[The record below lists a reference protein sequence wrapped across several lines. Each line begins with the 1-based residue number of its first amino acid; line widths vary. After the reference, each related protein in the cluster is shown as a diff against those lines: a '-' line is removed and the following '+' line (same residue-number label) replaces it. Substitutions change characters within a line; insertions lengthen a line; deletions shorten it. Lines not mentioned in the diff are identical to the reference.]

1 MPLYYS
7 LVFGATI
14 LFALQFLFNQKFET
28 VRGSDLKSALEFTL
42 YKNSVIVVMML
53 IISGF
58 KIVITP
64 FSVAL
69 SVVYA
74 AACILMTYFSLK
86 AFAVANL
93 SVYSV
98 FSMLGG
104 MLLPFL
110 LGVGFYDEKLTTF
123 KIACC
128 ILIVVSVL
136 LNLKGGKQSK
146 KAFLYYMAVFI
157 LNGSVGVISTIHQNS
172 ELPHT
177 DSTGFMFLSS
187 LAGVIIGALWMLI
200 KYRKIPLIKGKALL
214 YTSGYGVF
222 NGVGNWLLLI
232 SLIHLPASVQYPLV
246 TGGVMVFST
255 VISIIRKEKLSKT
268 DYVAAAVSFI
278 ASVLM
283 AF

>member
-1 MPLYYS
+1 MPLYYA

-42 YKNSVIVVMML
+42 YKNTVIVVMML

-64 FSVAL
+64 FSAAL

-110 LGVGFYDEKLTTF
+110 LGVGFYNENLTVF
-123 KIACC
+123 KIVCC
-128 ILIVVSVL
+128 VLIAISVL

-146 KAFLYYMAVFI
+146 KAFLYYMAVFV
-157 LNGSVGVISTIHQNS
+157 LNGGVGVISTIHQNS
-172 ELPHT
+172 DLPHT

-187 LAGVIIGALWMLI
+187 LAGVIIGALWMMI
-200 KYRKIPLIKGKALL
+200 KYKKIPLIKGKALL
-214 YTSGYGVF
+214 YTSGYGIF
-222 NGVGNWLLLI
+222 NGVGNWLLLV

-255 VISIIRKEKLSKT
+255 VISIIRKEKLTKT
-268 DYVAAAVSFI
+268 DYIAAAVSFI

>member
-1 MPLYYS
+1 MLLYYA

-14 LFALQFLFNQKFET
+14 LFALQFLFNQKFEN

-42 YKNSVIVVMML
+42 YKNVVIVIMML

-64 FSVAL
+64 FSIVL
-69 SVVYA
+69 SVIYA
-74 AACILMTYFSLK
+74 VACILMTYFSLK

-110 LGVGFYDEKLTTF
+110 LGVGFYNEKLTVF
-123 KIACC
+123 KIVCC
-128 ILIVVSVL
+128 VLIAISVL
-136 LNLKGGKQSK
+136 LNLKSGKQSK
-146 KAFLYYMAVFI
+146 KAFLYYMAVFT
-157 LNGSVGVISTIHQNS
+157 LNGGVGVISTIHQNS

-187 LAGVIIGALWMLI
+187 LAGVIISALWMLI
-200 KYRKIPLIKGKALL
+200 KNRKIPLIKGKALL
-214 YTSGYGVF
+214 YTSGYGIF

-255 VISIIRKEKLSKT
+255 VISMIRKEKLTKT
-268 DYVAAAVSFI
+268 DYIAAAVSFI

>member
-1 MPLYYS
+1 MIYYT
-7 LVFGATI
+7 LVFAATI
-14 LFALQFLFNQKFET
+14 LFALQFLFNQKFEEK
-28 VRGSDLKSALEFTL
+28 RGSGLKSALEFTF
-42 YKNSVIVVMML
+42 YKNLVIVAMML
-53 IISGF
+53 VISGF
-58 KIVITP
+58 KITVTP
-64 FSVAL
+64 FSLAL
-69 SVVYA
+69 SAVYA
-74 AACILMTYFSLK
+74 AACILMTYFSMK

-110 LGVGFYDEKLTTF
+110 LGVGFYDEKLTVF
-123 KIACC
+123 KVVCC
-128 ILIVVSVL
+128 ALITVSVL
-136 LNLKGGKQSK
+136 LNLKSGGQSK

-157 LNGSVGVISTIHQNS
+157 LNGSVGVISKIHQS
-172 ELPHT
+172 ADTPHT

-187 LAGVIIGALWMLI
+187 AVGVLISGVWLLAQY
-200 KYRKIPLIKGKALL
+200 KKIPLIKGKSLVYA
-214 YTSGYGVF
+214 SGYGVF

-232 SLIHLPASVQYPLV
+232 SLSNLPASVQYPLV

-255 VISIIRKEKLSKT
+255 LISAVRKEKLTKT
-268 DYVAAAVSFI
+268 DYIAAAISFA

>member
-7 LVFGATI
+7 LVFAATI

-110 LGVGFYDEKLTTF
+110 LGVGFYNEKLTLF

-128 ILIVVSVL
+128 VLIVVSVL
-136 LNLKGGKQSK
+136 LNLKSGKQSK

-157 LNGSVGVISTIHQNS
+157 LNGSVGVISTVHQNS
-172 ELPHT
+172 DAPHT

-187 LAGVIIGALWMLI
+187 LAGVIISGIWMLA
-200 KYRKIPLIKGKALL
+200 KYRKIPIIKGKALL

-232 SLIHLPASVQYPLV
+232 ALVHLPASVQYPLV

-255 VISIIRKEKLSKT
+255 LISMIRKEKLTKT
-268 DYVAAAVSFI
+268 DIIAAAISFV